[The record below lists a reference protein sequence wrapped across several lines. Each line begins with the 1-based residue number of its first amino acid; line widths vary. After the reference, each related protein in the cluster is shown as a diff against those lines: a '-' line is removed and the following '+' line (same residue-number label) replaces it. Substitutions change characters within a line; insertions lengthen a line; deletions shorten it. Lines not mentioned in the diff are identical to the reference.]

1 MIPLEHEPPPPVYL
15 RPQVALAVLLAHIV
29 VRRDP
34 KRLRAFLTRVS
45 RAVPPATKEEATRA
59 RSHVVGASLRCAGP
73 RCLERSVATALLCR
87 MRGSWPDWCTGVALE
102 PFRAHAWV
110 EAEGSGVGEDER
122 DLMLFTITMRVS
134 SKSPTGA
141 EE

>member
-1 MIPLEHEPPPPVYL
+1 MIALEHEPPPPLHL
-15 RPQVALAVLLAHIV
+15 RPQVALAILLARIV

-34 KRLRAFLTRVS
+34 KRLRAFLVRAS
-45 RAVPPATKEEATRA
+45 RALPPATQDEAGRA

-110 EAEGSGVGEDER
+110 EAEGNGVGEDDRE
-122 DLMLFTITMRVS
+122 LALFTTTMRVS
-134 SKSPTGA
+134 RACPSEP